1 MHLYS
6 TKFFT
11 PEFTLSIYAKME
23 RMARLRRFSLR
34 CFLFHVQEFKVQDS
48 VVKDSLT
55 TARQCWEAW
64 IDQFEN
70 RPPLADELADNGIIS
85 TDSQGIVI
93 RPLTVD
99 ELSPDIGHLPN
110 CPKNI
115 REYCQTRMN

>member
-48 VVKDSLT
+48 VKDSLT

-70 RPPLADELADNGIIS
+70 RPPLADEL
-85 TDSQGIVI
+85 
-93 RPLTVD
+93 
-99 ELSPDIGHLPN
+99 SPDIGHLPN

-115 REYCQTRMN
+115 REYCQTRTN